1 MADFEPV
8 QALLLEEPDLS
19 LAAVGAQVR
28 RDGEPPD
35 GVTGLRHLLQGGERL
50 LHVAGAAPAEVTVER
65 LADVRAH
72 AALDQHAGYVR
83 PPQRAAVRG
92 GLDLAQLHAHPEPA
106 QSRDHLLRAAT
117 AGRTRARARILQT
130 DVVAIEGG
138 AEQVQLAPRRPHA
151 ELAAAHH

>member
-19 LAAVGAQVR
+19 LAAVGAQVP
-28 RDGEPPD
+28 RDGEAAD
-35 GVTGLRHLLQGGERL
+35 RVHELRHLLQGGERL

-92 GLDLAQLHAHPEPA
+92 GLDLAQLDADPELA
-106 QSRDHLLRAAT
+106 QSRDHLLGAAT
-117 AGRTRARARILQT
+117 AGRTRAGEKFLQP
-130 DVVAIEGG
+130 DGGGIEGV
-138 AEQVQLAPRRPHA
+138 ADRKSTRLNSSH
-151 ELAAAHH
+151 

>member
-28 RDGEPPD
+28 RDGEAAD
-35 GVTGLRHLLQGGERL
+35 RVHELRHLLQGGERL

-92 GLDLAQLHAHPEPA
+92 GLDLAHLDADPELAPT
-106 QSRDHLLRAAT
+106 RDPPLGAAT
-117 AGRTRARARILQT
+117 AGPNHAGQEFPAAHAVRIGE
-130 DVVAIEGG
+130 VAE
-138 AEQVQLAPRRPHA
+138 AVPLAPPRLPAGR
-151 ELAAAHH
+151 AA